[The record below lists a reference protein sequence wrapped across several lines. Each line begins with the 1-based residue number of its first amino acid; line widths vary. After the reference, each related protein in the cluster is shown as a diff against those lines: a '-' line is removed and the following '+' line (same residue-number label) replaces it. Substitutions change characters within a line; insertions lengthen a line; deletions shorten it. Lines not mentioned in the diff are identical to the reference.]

1 MPVKKLL
8 ILFLLGL
15 AAALLGS
22 VFVASPG
29 YMDADYYFAV
39 GRQLAEHAGFNEP
52 FIWNYLS
59 DPLSIT
65 HPSNQYWMPL
75 TSILSAGFMSILG
88 NSFRAAQAPFLLL
101 TAFLPVLT
109 GGIAYWLHR
118 SERLAFISG
127 LLAIFP
133 GFFLPYF
140 LTTDMFVLFAILGTG
155 VFWLSSIAVKSQK
168 PRYWILAGILV
179 GLGYLARADG
189 ILLLVPASAAILIGG
204 KDRVSNFFRL
214 LIGLGVV
221 MMPWWIRNL
230 IALGTITPPG
240 SVRTLWI
247 TSYNELFTYPART
260 LTFQRWFDVGIVDL
274 FGIRFEA
281 ASTNIKRLIAENGLV
296 FLWPFILLGGYR
308 FRSTILVRI
317 SAIYLLTIFLVMSII
332 FPFAGAYGGF
342 FHSSSALMPVL
353 WSLAPVG
360 LGVAVKWGSAKR
372 NWEIPRASRMFGAA
386 MVLMA
391 AAITIVV
398 FTTRVIGGDFTSPSW
413 NNAYETY
420 EQVGLKMDSIA
431 TMNEPVAVNNPP
443 GFYVATGR
451 RAIVIPNGDEDTLKE
466 VVTRY
471 DIRWVILDSNQPE
484 GLARLY
490 ENPQVAPWL
499 ELAAQGTDASGNPI
513 WILRVNGN
521 TDHEQ

>member
-59 DPLSIT
+59 EPLNIT

-75 TSILSAGFMSILG
+75 TSIISAGSMSLLG
-88 NSFRAAQAPFLLL
+88 TSFKAAQAPFLLL

-109 GGIAYWLHR
+109 GGIAFWLHG
-118 SERLAFISG
+118 SERLAIVSG

-155 VFWLSSIAVKSQK
+155 VFWLSSLAVKSQK
-168 PRYWILAGILV
+168 PRYWILVGVLV
-179 GLGYLARADG
+179 GLGYLSRADG
-189 ILLLVPASAAILIGG
+189 ILLLVPASAAILFGG
-204 KDRVSNFFRL
+204 KGRVSNFFRL
-214 LIGLGVV
+214 LIGMGAV

-230 IALGTITPPG
+230 IALGTITPSG
-240 SVRTLWI
+240 SVRALWI
-247 TSYNELFTYPART
+247 TSYNELFAYPGRT
-260 LTFQRWFDVGIVDL
+260 LTLERWVEVGIVDL
-274 FGIRFEA
+274 IGIRLEA

-308 FRSTILVRI
+308 YRSSILVRI
-317 SAIYLLTIFLVMSII
+317 SAIYLLTIFIAMSIV

-353 WSLAPVG
+353 WALAPVG

-372 NWEIPRASRMFGAA
+372 NWEIARASRMFGAA

-391 AAITIVV
+391 AAITIPV
-398 FTTRVIGGDFTSPSW
+398 FITRVIGGDLLSPSW

-420 EQVGLKMDSIA
+420 EQVGLKMDSIT
-431 TMNEPVAVNNPP
+431 TMDEPVAVNNPP

-451 RAIVIPNGDEDTLKE
+451 RAIVIPNGDADTLKE

-471 DIRWVILDSNQPE
+471 DIKWVILDSNRPE
-484 GLARLY
+484 GLAHLY
-490 ENPQVAPWL
+490 ENPQLVLWL
-499 ELAAQGTDASGNPI
+499 ELAADESDASGNPI
-513 WILRVNGN
+513 WFLRVSGN
-521 TDHEQ
+521 NDHE

>member
-22 VFVASPG
+22 LFVASPG

-39 GRQLAEHAGFNEP
+39 GRQLTEHAGFNEP

-59 DPLSIT
+59 DPLNIT

-75 TSILSAGFMSILG
+75 TSILSAGSMSILG
-88 NSFRAAQAPFLLL
+88 TSFKAAQAPFLLL
-101 TAFLPVLT
+101 AAFLPVLT
-109 GGIAYWLHR
+109 GGLAFWLHG
-118 SERLAFISG
+118 SERLASVSG

-168 PRYWILAGILV
+168 QRYWILAGVLV
-179 GLGYLARADG
+179 GLGYLARTDG
-189 ILLLVPASAAILIGG
+189 ILLLVPASAAILFGG

-214 LIGLGVV
+214 LIGLVAV
-221 MMPWWIRNL
+221 MMPWWIRNV
-230 IALGTITPPG
+230 IAIGTITPTG
-240 SVRTLWI
+240 TVRTLWI
-247 TSYNELFTYPART
+247 TSYNELFTYPGRT
-260 LTFQRWFDVGIVDL
+260 LTLERWVDVGIVDL
-274 FGIRFEA
+274 IGIRLEA
-281 ASTNIKRLIAENGLV
+281 ASTNMKRLIAENGLV

-308 FRSTILVRI
+308 YKSTILVRI

-353 WSLAPVG
+353 WALAPVG

-372 NWEIPRASRMFGAA
+372 KWDIARARRMFGAA

-391 AAITIVV
+391 AAISIVI
-398 FTTRVIGGDFTSPSW
+398 FTTRVIGGDFLSPSW
-413 NNAYETY
+413 NNAYKTY
-420 EQVGLKMDSIA
+420 EQVGLEMDSIA
-431 TMNEPVAVNNPP
+431 SMNEPVAVNNPP

-451 RAIVIPNGDEDTLKE
+451 EAIVIPNGNEDTLKE
-466 VVTRY
+466 AVTRY
-471 DIRWVILDSNQPE
+471 DIMWVILDSNRPE
-484 GLARLY
+484 GLAHLY
-490 ENPQVAPWL
+490 ENPLLASWL
-499 ELAAQGTDASGNPI
+499 ELAAEGSDASGNSI
-513 WILRVNGN
+513 WILRVSANA
-521 TDHEQ
+521 DHE

>member
-15 AAALLGS
+15 AAAMLGS

-59 DPLSIT
+59 DPLNIT
-65 HPSNQYWMPL
+65 HPSNEYWMPL
-75 TSILSAGFMSILG
+75 TSILSAGSMSILG
-88 NSFRAAQAPFLLL
+88 TSFKAAQAPFLLL

-109 GGIAYWLHR
+109 GGLAYWLHG
-118 SERLAFISG
+118 SERLASVSG

-155 VFWLSSIAVKSQK
+155 VFWLSSIAVKNQK
-168 PRYWILAGILV
+168 PRYWILAGVLV

-189 ILLLVPASAAILIGG
+189 ILLLVPAAAAILLGG
-204 KDRVSNFFRL
+204 KNRFSNLIRL
-214 LIGLGVV
+214 LIGLVAV
-221 MMPWWIRNL
+221 LMPWWIRNL
-230 IALGTITPPG
+230 NAIGTITPPG

-247 TSYNELFTYPART
+247 TSYNELFTYPGRT
-260 LTFQRWFDVGIVDL
+260 LTLERWVDIGIVDL
-274 FGIRFEA
+274 LGIRVDA
-281 ASTNIKRLIAENGLV
+281 ASTNMKRLIAENGLV
-296 FLWPFILLGGYR
+296 FLWPFIILGGYR
-308 FRSTILVRI
+308 HRSTILVR
-317 SAIYLLTIFLVMSII
+317 SAAIYLLTIFLVMSII

-353 WSLAPVG
+353 WALAPVG
-360 LGVAVKWGSAKR
+360 LGVVVKWGSAKR
-372 NWEIPRASRMFGAA
+372 NWDIARANRMFGAA

-391 AAITIVV
+391 AAITFVM
-398 FTTRVIGGDFTSPSW
+398 FTTRAIGGDFPSPSW
-413 NNAYETY
+413 NNAYRTY
-420 EQVGLKMDSIA
+420 EQVGLKLDSIA
-431 TMNEPVAVNNPP
+431 SMDEPVAVNNPP
-443 GFYVATGR
+443 GFFVATGR
-451 RAIVIPNGDEDTLKE
+451 KAIVIPNGDEGTLKE

-471 DIRWVILDSNQPE
+471 DIRWVILDSNRPE

-490 ENPQVAPWL
+490 ENPQWAPWL
-499 ELAAQGTDASGNPI
+499 ELAAEASDASGNPI
-513 WILRVNGN
+513 WILRVSANA
-521 TDHEQ
+521 DHE